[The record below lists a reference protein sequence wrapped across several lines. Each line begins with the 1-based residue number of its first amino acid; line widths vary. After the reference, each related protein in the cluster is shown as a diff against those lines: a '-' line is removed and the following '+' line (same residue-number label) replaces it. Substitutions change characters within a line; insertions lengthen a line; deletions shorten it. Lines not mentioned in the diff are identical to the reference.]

1 MKTEDKT
8 MRIPRETADKLR
20 LMRKRYLRLRAA
32 YGAQLGSRKIT
43 RERYFQLVDADKH
56 GFEEYVK
63 RTLSKEGTQ
72 YGN

>member
-1 MKTEDKT
+1 
-8 MRIPRETADKLR
+8 
-20 LMRKRYLRLRAA
+20 MRKRYLRLRTA
-32 YGAQLGSRKIT
+32 YGAQLGSCKIT
-43 RERYFQLVDADKH
+43 RERYFQMVDADKR

>member
-1 MKTEDKT
+1 
-8 MRIPRETADKLR
+8 MRISRETADKLR

-32 YGAQLGSRKIT
+32 YGAQLGSSKIT
-43 RERYFQLVDADKH
+43 RERYFQLVDADKR

-63 RTLSKEGTQ
+63 KTLSKKGTQ